1 MTNGVA
7 SWRRQ
12 ESWRSKT
19 QVGWL
24 ALNRKTPH
32 PLRPQRGKQEE
43 WLAGDL
49 RVRMSG
55 NGEFIPDGPNFL
67 RKRRRQGRSEG
78 SEPTMM
84 SITVMIAYIHGRV
97 KVDLQV

>member
-1 MTNGVA
+1 MTWEDFVFGYERPQDVFRQRSSSQWTGRAQDPREGKMTNGVA

-12 ESWRSKT
+12 ENWRSKT

-32 PLRPQRGKQEE
+32 PLRLQGGKQDE

-55 NGEFIPDGPNFL
+55 N
-67 RKRRRQGRSEG
+67 
-78 SEPTMM
+78 
-84 SITVMIAYIHGRV
+84 
-97 KVDLQV
+97 